1 MPGDLIMHR
10 LRDKVALI
18 SGGSSG
24 IGRAT
29 ALRLAGFGS
38 RVVVAA
44 RNQAALEE
52 VAREAEGFGTRA
64 LAVTTDVTQADDCRR
79 VVESSVSQFG
89 RLDILLCSAGLSM
102 RTYFENSDLAAMEQ
116 VVR

>member
-1 MPGDLIMHR
+1 MRSLSE
-10 LRDKVALI
+10 KVALI
-18 SGGSSG
+18 TGGSSG

-29 ALRLAGFGS
+29 ALRLASQGC

-52 VAREAEGFGTRA
+52 VVREAEKKGSQA
-64 LAVTTDVTQADDCRR
+64 LAVSIDVTQPDDCRR
-79 VVESSVSQFG
+79 AVEATISQLG
-89 RLDILLCSAGLSM
+89 RLDILFCSAGLSM

-116 VVR
+116 VIR